1 MPENTIIYDAE
12 YLTEQSRILNEATE
26 LVSEAVKDF
35 QKASLHEGWT
45 CQECNKINES
55 LNDVMLRLNRLNQ
68 GMIDTS
74 AALSGELENFDE
86 LEIEAENQANNLSE
100 NLRENYGFEASVVNG
115 NTGSAETVKAPVT
128 QVPASEGVSANFIE
142 PLSSGTEQ
150 DSLND
155 NSAAASSSSTQ
166 GNRIQVKD
174 ILKSL
179 GSNSSDSDSASALS
193 SLASTS
199 STNSTNSS
207 SSSSDSNGTNWLQI
221 ILSLIFN
228 KKMEDMNVDK
238 A

>member
-1 MPENTIIYDAE
+1 MFT
-12 YLTEQSRILNEATE
+12 QS
-26 LVSEAVKDF
+26 
-35 QKASLHEGWT
+35 
-45 CQECNKINES
+45 
-55 LNDVMLRLNRLNQ
+55 
-68 GMIDTS
+68 
-74 AALSGELENFDE
+74 
-86 LEIEAENQANNLSE
+86 
-100 NLRENYGFEASVVNG
+100 
-115 NTGSAETVKAPVT
+115 
-128 QVPASEGVSANFIE
+128 
-142 PLSSGTEQ
+142 
-150 DSLND
+150 
-155 NSAAASSSSTQ
+155 ASSSSTQ

-228 KKMEDMNVDK
+228 QKMEDMNVDK